1 MTPGKLDE
9 IGAEP
14 VAGDSPRP
22 FRVNKLIVATDNV
35 SATDR
40 RKFGQRERRRI
51 GVPCLRSKPVDCCL
65 RSRFITVG
73 EQQLAE
79 QV

>member
-35 SATDR
+35 KCNR
-40 RKFGQRERRRI
+40 QEEIRPERTAQNR
-51 GVPCLRSKPVDCCL
+51 GTLPAVQA
-65 RSRFITVG
+65 G
-73 EQQLAE
+73 
-79 QV
+79 